1 MCLWSTIVV
10 FAFLPLSQRL
20 LFELRPGSNGEP
32 EAQEAGAGQS
42 LRRQGGLDGIFQL
55 VFICPIFSCIPISQ
69 SAFVCISMPQLL
81 LQFRF
86 SFWIHQTFSKLIRYF
101 DSVSFGF
108 APFVRFSVIVLALI
122 HRTSRCLSRQTN
134 VGDAMRGNTAVK
146 RFVRYHNGC
155 CVLSICDMLWL
166 SHYPIFVLAHY
177 LRRST
182 HRRPRATPIDPQ
194 ATQRLL
200 E

>member
-1 MCLWSTIVV
+1 VSCFFVCVGHAVGGCVCFEVPSVCLWSTIVV

-55 VFICPIFSCIPISQ
+55 VFICPIFFCIPISQ

-86 SFWIHQTFSKLIRYF
+86 SFWIHQTLSKLIRYF
-101 DSVSFGF
+101 EFWF
-108 APFVRFSVIVLALI
+108 CAFCAIFRNCFRTHTQNIAL
-122 HRTSRCLSRQTN
+122 CLLVNQ
-134 VGDAMRGNTAVK
+134 
-146 RFVRYHNGC
+146 
-155 CVLSICDMLWL
+155 
-166 SHYPIFVLAHY
+166 P
-177 LRRST
+177 RRRNARKHSC
-182 HRRPRATPIDPQ
+182 
-194 ATQRLL
+194 
-200 E
+200 